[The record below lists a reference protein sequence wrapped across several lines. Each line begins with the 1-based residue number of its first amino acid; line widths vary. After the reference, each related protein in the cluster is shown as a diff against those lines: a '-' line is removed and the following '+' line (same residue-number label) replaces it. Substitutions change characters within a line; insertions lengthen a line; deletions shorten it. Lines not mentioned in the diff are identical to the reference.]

1 MDQPFTLKIPRFLG
15 PTAVET
21 VDKAVHLFE
30 QKRDEGVGWRASE
43 FEDGQ
48 IYNST
53 GKQIGRIS
61 YNGRVWSIDGHLLR
75 EVHL

>member
-1 MDQPFTLKIPRFLG
+1 MDQSFTLKIPRFLG

-21 VDKAVHLFE
+21 FDEAVRLFE

-48 IYNST
+48 IYNT
-53 GKQIGRIS
+53 AGEQIARIS
-61 YNGRVWSIDGHLLR
+61 YNSRVWAMDGR
-75 EVHL
+75 EVAQL